1 MKKFLEFGTPE
12 RTKYIKKLTP
22 GETEEGFYDKVT
34 LDQINNYLK
43 GMNRLIPKKDMIAKL
58 KKKWNLKKIE
68 FNPMFTKI
76 LAIEHV
82 ELNELYGTVKIS
94 GKRGRL
100 VSHSPG
106 EIVFVG
112 NKKQAEKNL
121 KQVKKDGGDGYILQG
136 VTIKVGEKVKGFGE
150 ERDYKD
156 EYKKFQ
162 STKKAIKYRSEL
174 NQYNRKRGTYG
185 NNDGKDASH
194 KNGKIVGFE
203 DESTNRGRKEKSRL
217 KVNETFKSFEE
228 YFHESR
234 LDDKLD
240 KLVSNE
246 IKKRKLAK
254 FPVNATDDIKMR
266 MKPNKP
272 AFKFPSP
279 NSDMMIHVYLRKMT
293 PPSKKGMMAFNYQL
307 EDK

>member
-94 GKRGRL
+94 GKKGRI
-100 VSHSPG
+100 VQDSPG
-106 EIVFVG
+106 EVVCVG

-156 EYKKFQ
+156 EYKSFNLP
-162 STKKAIKYRSEL
+162 KK
-174 NQYNRKRGTYG
+174 Q
-185 NNDGKDASH
+185 
-194 KNGKIVGFE
+194 
-203 DESTNRGRKEKSRL
+203 
-217 KVNETFKSFEE
+217 
-228 YFHESR
+228 
-234 LDDKLD
+234 
-240 KLVSNE
+240 
-246 IKKRKLAK
+246 
-254 FPVNATDDIKMR
+254 
-266 MKPNKP
+266 
-272 AFKFPSP
+272 
-279 NSDMMIHVYLRKMT
+279 
-293 PPSKKGMMAFNYQL
+293 
-307 EDK
+307 

>member
-121 KQVKKDGGDGYILQG
+121 KQVKKDGGDGYIMQG
-136 VTIKVGEKVKGFGE
+136 VTIKVGEKVKGVEE

-272 AFKFPSP
+272 VFKFPSP

>member
-136 VTIKVGEKVKGFGE
+136 VTIKVGEKVKGVEE

-203 DESTNRGRKEKSRL
+203 DESTNRGRREKSRL

-293 PPSKKGMMAFNYQL
+293 PPSPKGMMAFNYQL

>member
-1 MKKFLEFGTPE
+1 MKTFK
-12 RTKYIKKLTP
+12 KYS
-22 GETEEGFYDKVT
+22 EGFYDKVT
-34 LDQINNYLK
+34 LTQINNYLK
-43 GMNRLIPKKDMIAKL
+43 GMNRLIPKKDLITKL

-121 KQVKKDGGDGYILQG
+121 KQVKKDGGDGYIMQG
-136 VTIKVGEKVKGFGE
+136 VTIKVGEKVKGVEE

-162 STKKAIKYRSEL
+162 SSPEKIKYRAEL
-174 NQYNRKRGTYG
+174 VKYNRDKGTYG
-185 NNDGKDASH
+185 NGDKKDASH
-194 KNGKIVGFE
+194 KDGKIVGFE
-203 DESTNRGRKEKSRL
+203 AQSKNRGRVEASR
-217 KVNETFKSFEE
+217 
-228 YFHESR
+228 
-234 LDDKLD
+234 
-240 KLVSNE
+240 
-246 IKKRKLAK
+246 IKR
-254 FPVNATDDIKMR
+254 NT
-266 MKPNKP
+266 
-272 AFKFPSP
+272 
-279 NSDMMIHVYLRKMT
+279 
-293 PPSKKGMMAFNYQL
+293 
-307 EDK
+307 